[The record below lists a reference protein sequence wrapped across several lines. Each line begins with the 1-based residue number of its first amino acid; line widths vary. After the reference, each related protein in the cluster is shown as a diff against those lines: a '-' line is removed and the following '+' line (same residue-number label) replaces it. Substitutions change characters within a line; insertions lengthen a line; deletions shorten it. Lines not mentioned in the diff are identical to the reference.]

1 MMPAWEGDAMLL
13 LDKRIRIIDEEVRR
27 YVELGYRVVY
37 RTPMTAQLV
46 KLKKFDCLWALI
58 GFMAFFVGLLVYL
71 IYYVVTQPDT
81 ALYLEVDQGG
91 KVIASFS

>member
-81 ALYLEVDQGG
+81 ALYLEGHRE
-91 KVIASFS
+91 FFLRE